1 LILTFQF
8 IISHKKLILLA
19 EKPLKIT
26 KPLNDKYN
34 CMEGDTLTLICEVNK
49 PGVIAMWLKDGEQIT
64 VTDGYEIT
72 VDGCRHILT
81 IPDATLDDEA
91 EYTVMIGNEESTGL
105 VLIEGNIEIILLVIY
120 LRFFLQVEFHN

>member
-1 LILTFQF
+1 MFFLND
-8 IISHKKLILLA
+8 
-19 EKPLKIT
+19 

-81 IPDATLDDEA
+81 
-91 EYTVMIGNEESTGL
+91 MFS
-105 VLIEGNIEIILLVIY
+105 ILQPHGDHSWFVY
-120 LRFFLQVEFHN
+120 FTD

>member
-1 LILTFQF
+1 
-8 IISHKKLILLA
+8 
-19 EKPLKIT
+19 
-26 KPLNDKYN
+26 
-34 CMEGDTLTLICEVNK
+34 MEGDTLTLICEVNK